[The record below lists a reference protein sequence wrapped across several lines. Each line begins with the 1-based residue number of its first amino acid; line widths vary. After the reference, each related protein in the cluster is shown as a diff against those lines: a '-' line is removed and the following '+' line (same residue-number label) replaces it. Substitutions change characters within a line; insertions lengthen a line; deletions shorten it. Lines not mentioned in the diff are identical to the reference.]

1 MSNKNIKLYLL
12 LSLLLLYNISC
23 NINKNLFKV
32 ISKKSSV
39 KELFKIYHYIFE
51 KPYDLNSE
59 YALEKYKIFK
69 RNLIE
74 YEIKNKK
81 NLGYQLGLT
90 QFSDVS
96 EEEFNKAYLV
106 NESKSIVKS
115 ENNFDLNNNENIFND
130 NYENKDL
137 IKNQNFSSNEK
148 YINFNS
154 MFDSNDNYL
163 EDNNQ
168 NLI

>member
-1 MSNKNIKLYLL
+1 MSNKNIKSYLL

-115 ENNFDLNNNENIFND
+115 
-130 NYENKDL
+130 
-137 IKNQNFSSNEK
+137 
-148 YINFNS
+148 
-154 MFDSNDNYL
+154 
-163 EDNNQ
+163 
-168 NLI
+168 